1 MITNRASRVVLQL
14 DIKSPTAFAGMAYS
28 LFYRRCVAFDSVEE
42 MLFALEELFDTL
54 RCPQSTVQTRT
65 FFVHNEAA
73 KKMKAMDASETMDT
87 IMANKQKATFV
98 INVLYRQNA
107 SWQGT
112 INWLNEGKTQSFR
125 STLELIRLMDSALLS
140 GAEVE
145 VVDWTDAAEDE

>member
-1 MITNRASRVVLQL
+1 M
-14 DIKSPTAFAGMAYS
+14 
-28 LFYRRCVAFDSVEE
+28 
-42 MLFALEELFDTL
+42 
-54 RCPQSTVQTRT
+54 
-65 FFVHNEAA
+65 HNEAA

-145 VVDWTDAAEDE
+145 VVDWTDAAEAECRKV